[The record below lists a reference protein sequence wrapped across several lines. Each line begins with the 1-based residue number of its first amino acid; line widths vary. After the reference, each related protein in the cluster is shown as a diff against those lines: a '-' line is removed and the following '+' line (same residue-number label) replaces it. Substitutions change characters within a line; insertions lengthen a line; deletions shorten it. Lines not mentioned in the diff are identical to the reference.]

1 MLAFVD
7 KCILVFNSMQTAIPG
22 RISDRVCCSKGTY
35 WGDYGGWEAG
45 YFLQPCGRHHVTW
58 SPMTEL
64 RQETGTEPLGGLKAQ
79 MVEPDKLINLIG

>member
-1 MLAFVD
+1 M
-7 KCILVFNSMQTAIPG
+7 
-22 RISDRVCCSKGTY
+22 
-35 WGDYGGWEAG
+35 G

-79 MVEPDKLINLIG
+79 MVEPDKPINLIG